1 MRQFGK
7 ILKFEFL
14 GYLKNKAFVGIT
26 IFLVIAIVIA
36 MFIPNMIAVVGS
48 DETKEDRPIMLLDCE
63 NEEFLGKMVVYFGK
77 LFPDYEVKAAD
88 GSTDDIKTAITDEK
102 VECAFVL
109 SEDMKSYTYYVN
121 TLVISDSNQQIAE
134 SALVE
139 SYKAYAMAENGL
151 SNEQISSIMNI
162 SFSGSTECLGANQ
175 TQNFIYTYVMIVAL
189 YAVIMLYGQLVATN
203 VASEKSSRAMEVL
216 VTSANPMSMM
226 FGKVFASCLAG
237 FSQLTLVFGTAI
249 VCYNI
254 NSDVYSNPII
264 SSIFNM
270 PLSLLG
276 FMLIFF
282 VLGFLIYAFLYAA
295 IASTA
300 SKLED
305 INTSTMPVMFVFII
319 AFIGV
324 MNAMTSGTIDSTM
337 MKICSYIPFTAPMAM
352 FTRIALSSVAWYE
365 IVASIIVLTASVVG
379 IGFISARIYRVGV
392 LLYGMPPKFTNI
404 IKMVFTGNGAKKGKI
419 SEKKDK

>member
-36 MFIPNMIAVVGS
+36 MFIPNMVAASES
-48 DETKEDRPIMLLDCE
+48 DEAKGDRPIMLLDCE
-63 NEEFLGKMVVYFGK
+63 NEEFLGEMVVYFAK
-77 LFPDYEVKAAD
+77 LFPDYEVKAAE
-88 GSTDDIKTAITDEK
+88 GSIDDIKTAITDKTAEY
-102 VECAFVL
+102 AFVL

-237 FSQLTLVFGTAI
+237 FSQLVLVFGTAI

-254 NSDVYSNPII
+254 NSEAYSSPLL

-282 VLGFLIYAFLYAA
+282 ILGFLIYAFLYAA

-404 IKMVFTGNGAKKGKI
+404 IKMVFAGNGAKKGKN

>member
-1 MRQFGK
+1 MKQFGK

-36 MFIPNMIAVVGS
+36 MFIPNMIAAVGS

-63 NEEFLGKMVVYFGK
+63 NEEFLGEMVVYFGK

-139 SYKAYAMAENGL
+139 SYKAYAMAESGL

-282 VLGFLIYAFLYAA
+282 VFIYICIFVCRNSVDCIKARGYKYFYYAGYVCVYYSLYRRYERYDVRYYRQHDD
-295 IASTA
+295 
-300 SKLED
+300 ED
-305 INTSTMPVMFVFII
+305 MFV
-319 AFIGV
+319 
-324 MNAMTSGTIDSTM
+324 
-337 MKICSYIPFTAPMAM
+337 Y
-352 FTRIALSSVAWYE
+352 SVYSADGYVYE
-365 IVASIIVLTASVVG
+365 NCIKLGCVV
-379 IGFISARIYRVGV
+379 
-392 LLYGMPPKFTNI
+392 
-404 IKMVFTGNGAKKGKI
+404 
-419 SEKKDK
+419 

>member
-1 MRQFGK
+1 MKQFGK

-36 MFIPNMIAVVGS
+36 MFIPNMIAASGS

-63 NEEFLGKMVVYFGK
+63 NEEFLGEMVIYFAK

-134 SALVE
+134 SALVD
-139 SYKAYAMAENGL
+139 SYKAYAMAESGL
-151 SNEQISSIMNI
+151 SNEQISNIMNI
-162 SFSGSTECLGANQ
+162 SFNGETECLGANQ
-175 TQNFIYTYVMIVAL
+175 TQNFIYTYLMIVAL

-237 FSQLTLVFGTAI
+237 FSQLVLVFGTAI

-254 NSDVYSNPII
+254 NADAYSSPLLA
-264 SSIFNM
+264 SIFNM
-270 PLSLLG
+270 PVDLFG

-305 INTSTMPVMFVFII
+305 INTSTLPVMFIFLI
-319 AFIGV
+319 AFMVIT
-324 MNAMTSGTIDSTM
+324 NAMTSGNTDSTL
-337 MKICSYIPFTAPMAM
+337 MKVCSYIPFSAPMAM

-365 IVASIIVLTASVVG
+365 IVISIVVLLISVFC

-392 LLYGMPPKFTNI
+392 LLYGTPPKITNI
-404 IKMVFTGNGAKKGKI
+404 VKMVFTGNGAKKGEK